1 MEVSDFLTRTGN
13 RDNYSLVRKS
23 ILQEYNT
30 DCISDKPKLLW
41 QYGIRSVIRN
51 IRRLKCSYHRT
62 HLHDLWSTGNRYLEL
77 YTIKQGEEREL
88 TEGEKQEVVECENV
102 LPTPTILVWRA
113 LAEAR
118 LAQVKK
124 VGDE

>member
-1 MEVSDFLTRTGN
+1 MGVNDFLTRTGN
-13 RDNYSLVRKS
+13 RDNYSLVRKA
-23 ILQEYNT
+23 ILQEHNT
-30 DCISDKPKLLW
+30 STISDKPKLLW

-51 IRRLKCSYHRT
+51 IRRLKCSYHRS
-62 HLHDLWSTGNRYLEL
+62 HLHMLWKSGCRYEEL
-77 YTIKQGEEREL
+77 YSVKQAGEREL
-88 TEGEKQEVVECENV
+88 TEEEKMEVVECENV

-124 VGDE
+124 V